1 MCKLWFSDY
10 TFSFDRGTTFWNN
23 SLVFNYFTCKF
34 FFLSVNF
41 LCCGWK
47 YQFQILYFCFIQ
59 IVLMLSRLGSVNSTM
74 PCSYFFKHV
83 FNVARHFVQQGGFLY
98 SHNSDIPAEHVCF
111 GVDEYL
117 WVLNCFLC
125 WKGVWTERWDLMILA
140 TISSCWNSSA
150 CFYRF
155 AGTERR
161 NTSRSFAK
169 LFSMYCINTARNDL
183 VNSTTCVSFVVVL
196 QPRLWHATQSLET
209 SVRGPHVTG
218 EVETCCFW
226 KY

>member
-1 MCKLWFSDY
+1 
-10 TFSFDRGTTFWNN
+10 
-23 SLVFNYFTCKF
+23 
-34 FFLSVNF
+34 
-41 LCCGWK
+41 
-47 YQFQILYFCFIQ
+47 
-59 IVLMLSRLGSVNSTM
+59 MLSRLGSVISTM

-169 LFSMYCINTARNDL
+169 LYSMYCINTARNDL

-218 EVETCCFW
+218 EVATCCFW
-226 KY
+226 KILKHKCYKIHGMSHFVFICYTSLTCVQCILPLKYIFQCKGTSVLLDV